1 VYPVR
6 AVDAAGLPHRPAGGS
21 VEAAQ
26 VWQAGG
32 AVGGIAP
39 QQDKGGERIVDKPK
53 TRIQAMKEFFSTPD
67 RPVENKEL
75 MEFKKADPEG
85 FEEVAQMVMDQAN

>member
-1 VYPVR
+1 M
-6 AVDAAGLPHRPAGGS
+6 
-21 VEAAQ
+21 
-26 VWQAGG
+26 
-32 AVGGIAP
+32 
-39 QQDKGGERIVDKPK
+39 DKPK